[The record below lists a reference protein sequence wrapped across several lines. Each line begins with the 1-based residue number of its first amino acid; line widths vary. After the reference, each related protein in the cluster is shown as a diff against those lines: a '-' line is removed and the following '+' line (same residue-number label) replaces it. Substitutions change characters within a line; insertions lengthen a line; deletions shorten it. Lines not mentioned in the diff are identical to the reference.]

1 MVLFLVYCY
10 IEGIVPWMPA
20 LCWVFSI
27 SFSFLYRCYA
37 LLPVSCISPSSSSG
51 FPGFNRKS
59 QKKRQLR
66 QFLVSQGLCFL
77 FAFDLWGFFLCAPL
91 DTLYVCSSS
100 LVVSIQSYLSVI
112 LSETEI
118 KIIVYIGKNSKI
130 NWISTTRNWGYGWR
144 DLADYSSWGHKELGT
159 TEQLT
164 LSLLIHY
171 KCHNA
176 IKSNVVDAH
185 ILTQKYL

>member
-1 MVLFLVYCY
+1 M
-10 IEGIVPWMPA
+10 
-20 LCWVFSI
+20 LCFTSG
-27 SFSFLYRCYA
+27 
-37 LLPVSCISPSSSSG
+37 SCISPRSSSG

-59 QKKRQLR
+59 QKERQLC
-66 QFLVSQGLCFL
+66 QFLVSQGLCLL

-91 DTLYVCSSS
+91 DTLYVCSSN
-100 LVVSIQSYLSVI
+100 LVVSIQLSVI
-112 LSETEI
+112 LSGTEI

-130 NWISTTRNWGYGWR
+130 NWIPLKNWGYIVFLPGEFDGQR
-144 DLADYSSWGHKELGT
+144 DLSDYSSWGHNRA

-164 LSLLIHY
+164 RSLLIHY
-171 KCHNA
+171 KCHEA